1 MVLYKSRDKK
11 ATLNRDR
18 TNSYQI
24 KLYRRLI
31 KLITTI
37 PKKEYNNYFK
47 KITTINLVSFFT
59 VMILEKRILNHAF
72 GKKSD
77 VNEKPEQNGSHTNF

>member
-37 PKKEYNNYFK
+37 PKKEYNNYFE

-59 VMILEKRILNHAF
+59 VMILEKEF
-72 GKKSD
+72 
-77 VNEKPEQNGSHTNF
+77 

>member
-11 ATLNRDR
+11 AALNRDR

-59 VMILEKRILNHAF
+59 VMILEKEF
-72 GKKSD
+72 
-77 VNEKPEQNGSHTNF
+77 

>member
-59 VMILEKRILNHAF
+59 VMILEKEF
-72 GKKSD
+72 
-77 VNEKPEQNGSHTNF
+77 